1 MASALPAPFGRYT
14 LQKRIATGGMAE
26 IYLAK
31 QQGPGRFERSLVI
44 KRILPHLVEDPKFTA
59 MFLDE
64 AALAAHLSHPHIAQV
79 HDFGLEDGSY
89 YIAMELVRGP
99 DLKRIINACREL
111 GRRIPVPVAVRV
123 MAHVLGALHYAHQ
136 ATNDK
141 GEPLHVVHRD
151 VSPQNVLISQDG
163 VVKLVDFGIAKAAD
177 TSHQTEAGVV
187 KGKFAYLAPE
197 QLGQDPLDG
206 RCDLFAAGLVLHE
219 LLTLERVYAGE
230 GPTVLRAVMAAN
242 VPPVRQM
249 RADVPPELEEALG
262 WSLQKDRD
270 RRPKD
275 CRAMQHELEQLLVN
289 WGKSIP
295 DDEIAQFI
303 RTLEVDWG
311 KPLSALGTG
320 SLSGPKSVSSVSIDI
335 DVTPSRPPPARIR
348 TEQVPELQEP
358 EPLPLTAKRAES
370 GKHRPIA
377 DEDESTVAPQPLTKR
392 SGEMPRL
399 ARPISEPT
407 IQAAP
412 TPLTKKS
419 SPGFNARPPT
429 PASLRPIEGP
439 VGRSTLMANEAAPS
453 SNRGL
458 MIGLV
463 AALVLAA
470 AGFFGVKFFFGAE
483 PQKAPVH
490 VGP

>member
-1 MASALPAPFGRYT
+1 
-14 LQKRIATGGMAE
+14 
-26 IYLAK
+26 
-31 QQGPGRFERSLVI
+31 
-44 KRILPHLVEDPKFTA
+44 
-59 MFLDE
+59 
-64 AALAAHLSHPHIAQV
+64 
-79 HDFGLEDGSY
+79 
-89 YIAMELVRGP
+89 
-99 DLKRIINACREL
+99 
-111 GRRIPVPVAVRV
+111 
-123 MAHVLGALHYAHQ
+123 MAHVFGALDYAHR

-141 GEPLHVVHRD
+141 GEALHVVHRD

-197 QLGQDPLDG
+197 QLGHESLDG

-219 LLTLERVYAGE
+219 LLTLERVYSGE
-230 GPTVLRAVMAAN
+230 GPSVLRAVMAAN
-242 VPPVRQM
+242 VPPVRTM
-249 RADVPPELEEALG
+249 RPDVPPELEEALG
-262 WSLQKDRD
+262 WAMQKDRD

-295 DDEIAQFI
+295 DDEIAQFV

-311 KPLSALGTG
+311 KPLSAVGTG

-358 EPLPLTAKRAES
+358 APLPLTAKRADS
-370 GKHRPIA
+370 GRHRRID
-377 DEDESTVAPQPLTKR
+377 DEDESTVAPQPLTKK
-392 SGEMPRL
+392 SGELPRL

-407 IQAAP
+407 IQAVP

-439 VGRSTLMANEAAPS
+439 VGRSTLMAHEAPPS

-483 PQKAPVH
+483 PTKPPVH
-490 VGP
+490 ASP